1 MDEAAGVTTMPAA
14 VVTATAAIPQQADSD
29 AHLVALWL
37 HGRTARTLAAYA
49 NEARAFLAF
58 AAMPL
63 RAVTLGDLHA
73 YMDSLAALAPASR
86 QCRLAAIKSLFGFAH
101 RLGYLPFNPGAAVR
115 LPPAKD
121 ARAERIV
128 TAQQVH
134 RLLDREPDPRNAA
147 MLGLLYAA
155 GLRISEFCGLAWRDL
170 QPRGDAGQLTVFG
183 KGGRTRAI
191 LLPAS
196 VWRSVTALHG
206 DAAPIGCGTPM
217 LCTRSTT
224 GRRSA
229 WCRRRSATPA
239 SPPRAATCTSGRTT
253 AAPGISGFRG
263 ASPACRSAGP
273 PGASGV
279 AGLPSDAEIEVVCGS
294 DPAGQAEQEQQ
305 RRGHATNQGA
315 GA

>member
-1 MDEAAGVTTMPAA
+1 MDEAAGVTTMPATVA
-14 VVTATAAIPQQADSD
+14 TATVVAAAAIPQQADSD

-37 HGRTARTLAAYA
+37 HGRTARTLAAYSS
-49 NEARAFLAF
+49 EARAFLAF
-58 AAMPL
+58 AAKPL

-73 YMDSLAALAPASR
+73 YMDGLAALAPASR

-128 TAQQVH
+128 TVQQVH

-155 GLRISEFCGLAWRDL
+155 GLRISELCGLAWRDL

-196 VWRSVTALHG
+196 VWRSVTALRG
-206 DAAPIGCGTPM
+206 AAAPDAPVF
-217 LCTRSTT
+217 RSRSRGGHLDKTAVHRVVKRAARRAGLPGAVSAHWLRHAHASHALDNRAPISLVQATLGHASVATT
-224 GRRSA
+224 GRYLHARPDDSSA
-229 WCRRRSATPA
+229 RHL
-239 SPPRAATCTSGRTT
+239 
-253 AAPGISGFRG
+253 
-263 ASPACRSAGP
+263 
-273 PGASGV
+273 
-279 AGLPSDAEIEVVCGS
+279 GL
-294 DPAGQAEQEQQ
+294 
-305 RRGHATNQGA
+305 
-315 GA
+315 